1 MLEVIM
7 KKIHHFLLS
16 AVALLLVMTSL
27 TTLAFAAAAEGAQ
40 SQKFED
46 GSYILVTIEYDQP
59 QEGISYF
66 ASRSTT
72 GGTKK
77 YIHCDSNDKVLW
89 EFWVHGTFSYNGVTA
104 TATGAEY
111 GYKIYDSS
119 WSFAKANATYS
130 GATATATGTFNW
142 LLFPNTVTVD
152 LTCSPKGVLS

>member
-1 MLEVIM
+1 M

-27 TTLAFAAAAEGAQ
+27 TTLAFAAEAEGAQ

-72 GGTKK
+72 GGTKN
-77 YIHCDSNDKVLW
+77 I
-89 EFWVHGTFSYNGVTA
+89 FIAIA
-104 TATGAEY
+104 TIRCY
-111 GYKIYDSS
+111 GN
-119 WSFAKANATYS
+119 F
-130 GATATATGTFNW
+130 GCMV
-142 LLFPNTVTVD
+142 LFPITA
-152 LTCSPKGVLS
+152 

>member
-1 MLEVIM
+1 M
-7 KKIHHFLLS
+7 KKIHHFLLP
-16 AVALLLVMTSL
+16 AVAMLLVIASL
-27 TTLAFAAAAEGAQ
+27 TTFAFAAESDCTQ
-40 SQKFED
+40 TQKFED
-46 GSYILVTIEYDQP
+46 GSYMVVTIEYDQP
-59 QEGISYF
+59 QKDISYF

-77 YIHCDSNDKVLW
+77 HTYYNSANQVMW

-104 TATGAEY
+104 TATGADY

-152 LTCSPKGVLS
+152 LTCSSSGALS

>member
-1 MLEVIM
+1 M
-7 KKIHHFLLS
+7 KRIHHFLPS
-16 AVALLLVMTSL
+16 AIAMLLAMASL
-27 TTLAFAAAAEGAQ
+27 TMFAFASETEYAQ

-46 GSYILVTIEYDQP
+46 GSYMVVTIEYDQP

-77 YIHCDSNDKVLW
+77 YAYYNGSNQLTW
-89 EFWVHGTFSYNGVTA
+89 QFWVHGTFSYNGATA

-119 WSFAKANATYS
+119 WRFVEGRSTYS
-130 GATATATGTFNW
+130 GATATATGSFKQ
-142 LLFPNTVTVD
+142 LLFPFTATVD
-152 LTCSPKGVLS
+152 LTCSPSGALS

>member
-1 MLEVIM
+1 M

-16 AVALLLVMTSL
+16 AMALLLVMSSL
-27 TTLAFAAAAEGAQ
+27 TTFTFATEGEYVQ
-40 SQKFED
+40 YQKFED
-46 GSYILVTIEYDQP
+46 GSYMLVTIEYDQP
-59 QEGISYF
+59 QAGISYF

-119 WSFAKANATYS
+119 WSFVDASASYS
-130 GATATATGTFNW
+130 GATATATGTFKW
-142 LLFPNTVTVD
+142 LLFPNTVTIS
-152 LTCSPKGVLS
+152 LTCSPTGVLS